1 MRVLFYPRPWTVDL
15 YLAVEDHWRRGG
27 DGIAVRYITQHQETV
42 GQLRRAGRDALYLPE
57 EVRREQVGDPR
68 EVLESFEERHE
79 AVTVPL
85 MRMLMAERYFS
96 RRPRAWQFEQLAKY
110 VTVLERLFADFR
122 PQLMVGDL
130 VDLMPVWLAHEIA
143 PVFGCQPVG
152 LAPSTLPAARLLM
165 LEGHT
170 RVPGSRERY
179 EVLRGRGLGAG
190 EVAGAQELQAT
201 VRGEGTRIDYLAT
214 HRDWGDLLR
223 RFLNGGLIVR
233 HGGFVIQQWRER
245 LSGNWFVQPN
255 PILEAGL
262 RPFRSLRA
270 RIADSRLVAD
280 ALPQRPFV
288 FFPLHYEPEAN
299 LLVHG
304 SYFENQLEVVRNLA
318 RSLPVGWD
326 LVVKEH
332 PQMRGR
338 RDLGFYRRLR
348 RVPNVRL
355 VPAAVRSNV
364 LIKHARM
371 VAVISGTPGLEASLL
386 GKPVIMFG
394 DFPWDYA
401 PTVHRVRALS
411 DLPALIRAAADAE
424 LAPDHPDVL
433 AFGASWDA
441 SLPRGRYYRHR
452 GYDWLEPANVE
463 QIADA
468 LQQVIDRPE
477 QDLLS
482 PVP

>member
-15 YLAVEDHWRRGG
+15 YLAVEDHWRRSA
-27 DGIAVRYITQHQETV
+27 DELAVRYVTQHQETV
-42 GQLRRAGRDALYLPE
+42 RQLRRAGREAVYLPGV
-57 EVRREQVGDPR
+57 VRREQVRDPR
-68 EVLESFEERHE
+68 EVLESFEKRHE

-96 RRPRAWQFEQLAKY
+96 RRPRGWQFEQLAGY
-110 VTVLERLFADFR
+110 VTVLERLFAEFR
-122 PQLMVGDL
+122 PELMVGDL
-130 VDLMPVWLAHEIA
+130 VDLMPMWLAHEIA

-152 LAPSTLPAARLLM
+152 LAPSTVPAGRLLM

-179 EVLRGRGLGAG
+179 EGLRGRDLGA
-190 EVAGAQELQAT
+190 EDMASVKEIQAT
-201 VRGEGTRIDYLAT
+201 ISGEGTRIDYLPT

-223 RFLNGGLIVR
+223 RLLNGALITR

-245 LSGNWFVQPN
+245 LSGNWYVQPN
-255 PILEAGL
+255 PLFEAGL
-262 RPFRSLRA
+262 RPVRALRA

-280 ALPQRPFV
+280 ELPRRPYV

-304 SYFENQLEVVRNLA
+304 SYFENQYEVVRNIA

-338 RDLGFYRRLR
+338 RALRFYRRLR
-348 RVPNVRL
+348 RIPNVRL

-364 LIKHARM
+364 LIKQARV
-371 VAVISGTPGLEASLL
+371 VAVISGTPGLEASIL
-386 GKPVIMFG
+386 GRPVIMFG

-401 PTVHRVRALS
+401 PTVHRVHALS
-411 DLPALIRAAADAE
+411 ELPTLIRSAADAV
-424 LAPDHPDVL
+424 LSPDHPDVL
-433 AFGASWDA
+433 AFGASWEA

-468 LQQVIDRPE
+468 LKKVIDRNVK
-477 QDLLS
+477 DLS
-482 PVP
+482 TPVP